1 MWECPDFFNLDEK
14 YILIISPQEVK
25 ATKDG
30 FHNGNNTAYLIEEY
44 NREDN
49 KFERVECRIID
60 FGLDFYAPQTFE
72 DTDGRRIMIAWM
84 HSWENRVVPN
94 NFKWCGMMTIPR
106 ELRIKDGRLIQ
117 TPVREIENYY
127 KNTVEYTNLLVE
139 GDIELNGVSGREL
152 DLSLDI
158 DARESEEFEIK
169 IAKNDEYETIIKY
182 IPKKNLI
189 YFDRTYSGV
198 YGDIL
203 HTREMKVSDNN
214 KRVNLRLIID
224 KYSVE
229 IFANGGQ
236 QVMTSTFYT
245 PLEATGIS
253 FSSEGKS
260 IISVKKHDIKLN

>member
-1 MWECPDFFNLDEK
+1 
-14 YILIISPQEVK
+14 
-25 ATKDG
+25 
-30 FHNGNNTAYLIEEY
+30 
-44 NREDN
+44 
-49 KFERVECRIID
+49 
-60 FGLDFYAPQTFE
+60 
-72 DTDGRRIMIAWM
+72 MIAWM

-94 NFKWCGMMTIPR
+94 DFKWCGMMTIPR
-106 ELRIKDGRLIQ
+106 ELNIKDGRLIQ
-117 TPVREIENYY
+117 TPIREIENYY
-127 KNTVEYTNLLVE
+127 KNTIEYTNLLVE
-139 GDIELNGVSGREL
+139 EDIELNGVLGREL
-152 DLSLDI
+152 DLRLDI

-182 IPKKNLI
+182 IPKENLI

-214 KRVNLRLIID
+214 KRINLRLIID

-229 IFANGGQ
+229 IFANEGQ

-253 FSSEGKS
+253 FSSKGKS
-260 IISVKKHDIKLN
+260 IISVKKHDIKFN